1 MAEDSP
7 DDYRTRPR
15 IRKVDWQEVI
25 RILDELPAGTDV
37 LVGVMDQSVRSQILM
52 GRYKYIDPSKYIIW
66 TEKCSDSRTQVNLYM
81 KRKT

>member
-1 MAEDSP
+1 
-7 DDYRTRPR
+7 
-15 IRKVDWQEVI
+15 
-25 RILDELPAGTDV
+25 
-37 LVGVMDQSVRSQILM
+37 MDQSVRSQILM